1 MPPLSAG
8 RLTAVLGPTNTG
20 KTYLAIERMLGH
32 ESGMIGFPLRLLA
45 RENYDRIV
53 RIKGA
58 SQVALITGEEKIAP
72 PGARYFVCTVESMPL
87 DRTVSFLAVDEIQM
101 AADPE
106 RGHFFT
112 NRLLEARG
120 TNETM
125 LLGADTIRPVLNRL
139 LPDIDVVARPRFSNL
154 SYVGPKKAT
163 RLPRRSAVVGFSA
176 NEVYAIAELIR
187 RQRGGT
193 AIVMGALSPRTRNA
207 QVDMFQAGEVD
218 YLVATDAIGM
228 GLNMDVNHVW
238 FASLR
243 KYDGRALRP
252 LRSVEIAQ
260 IAGRAGRHMND
271 GTFGTTVDVG
281 PMDAEIVE
289 AIENHRFDPLRDI
302 QWRNSDL
309 DFRSVPALIASLNE
323 PPPHAALQR
332 VREQDDQLAL
342 QTLST
347 HSEFL
352 PRLRTP
358 QRVRLLWEVCQ
369 VPDFRKTMTEEHT
382 LLLGQLF
389 EHLTQGGERLPED
402 WIEGHV
408 KRLERFDGDIDTLMA
423 RIAHVRT
430 WTYISHR
437 PDWIQRATHWQ
448 ERARAIEDKL
458 SDVLHQRLTQR
469 FVDRRAA
476 LLVRRLHDEGEMT
489 TSVAEAGEVSVEGEH
504 LGRIEGF
511 RFIPDA
517 TEGHADQKAVMS
529 AALRALRQDL
539 PARLQAFVSS
549 ADRDLVF
556 DSQLRI
562 CWGGGPVARLQAS
575 GDILAPKIEALPSDL
590 LDGPAREEVRKRAAA
605 WVETRIRL
613 GLSEMMDAR
622 ATTELPAGARGVVFQ
637 LCEHLGVLPRRP
649 IEQQLAELSEEDRK
663 ALARLGVRVGVYS
676 LYFPS
681 MLKPVPIRLRA
692 GLWMIARNRDT
703 IPPLPAEGR
712 TSMDLPR
719 GSERDFYS
727 SIGYLPLGDHAIR
740 ADMVERLAAMARHA
754 VRESRE
760 AARRAQFERENPP
773 APPEEVKPQG
783 ETPQRTERGERNE
796 SRRERRGRRDRQAAA
811 PPIPAAATN
820 EEISEWAIVAAA
832 FGEFEPVD
840 EALTAG
846 PGAAEPAEA
855 ETETSRA
862 DAELAAANATS
873 TSLADVDAPAAIE
886 RHEEAAQAES
896 PLPLAE
902 EAPRD
907 AESDRLDEAAA
918 TEETRAA
925 AEETTAAEGAA
936 ALGAVTAEPV
946 ASGEPEAASVEA
958 ASENQPAQAAAGDGI
973 AEEPSTTEA
982 RVEKSGAEET
992 AAEQAGPESHGPDSD
1007 GTERAGTEGTS
1018 TAAIQA
1024 GAEQRPAG
1032 PRSLPPGWFRATPQ
1046 MMSLVGCSEPEM
1058 ANVLAALGY
1067 RVHPPTEEFGPLY
1080 AYSVKSRF
1088 VREREEQRER
1098 QRQQQRQQQRDQRDQ
1113 RRRERPER
1121 PSERHFFA
1129 AFGQTAPDRSDRG
1142 RDGPPRDGQRQE
1154 GQRYDGPR
1162 RDGPRNDGPRH
1173 DGPRHDGPR
1182 PDGPTNRGP
1191 GDRGPREER
1200 RGPRPPR
1207 RDGNEP
1213 ALRLYATTE
1222 KKGDAPADS
1231 PFAKLL
1237 ELKLGG
1243 KK

>member
-1 MPPLSAG
+1 MSLSSAAG

-53 RIKGA
+53 KVKGA
-58 SQVALITGEEKIAP
+58 AQVALITGEEKIAP

-87 DRTVSFLAVDEIQM
+87 DRTVSFLAVDEVQM

-112 NRLLEARG
+112 DRLLNARG
-120 TNETM
+120 THETM

-139 LPDIDVVARPRFSNL
+139 LPDIDIVARPRFSNL

-176 NEVYAIAELIR
+176 SEVYAIAELIR

-207 QVDMFQAGEVD
+207 QVDMFQSGEVD

-243 KYDGRALRP
+243 KYDGRTLRP
-252 LRSVEIAQ
+252 LRNVELAQ

-271 GTFGTTVDVG
+271 GTFGTTAEVG
-281 PMDAEIVE
+281 PLDPELVE
-289 AIENHRFDPLRDI
+289 SIENHRFDPLRDV

-309 DFRSVPALIASLNE
+309 HFHSVPALIASLNR

-352 PRLRTP
+352 PRLHTP
-358 QRVRLLWEVCQ
+358 QRVKLLWEVCQ

-382 LLLGQLF
+382 RLLGQLF

-402 WIEGHV
+402 WIDGHI
-408 KRLERFDGDIDTLMA
+408 KRLERYDGDIDTLMA

-437 PDWIQRATHWQ
+437 PDWIQRSVHWQ
-448 ERARAIEDKL
+448 ERTRAIEDKL

-476 LLVRRLHDEGEMT
+476 LLVRRLRDEGEMT
-489 TSVAEAGEVSVEGEH
+489 SSVAAAGEVSVEGEH

-511 RFIPDA
+511 RFVPDT
-517 TEGHADQKAVMS
+517 TEGHADQKAVLS

-539 PARLQAFVSS
+539 PARLQAFTNSP
-549 ADRDLVF
+549 DGELVF
-556 DSQLRI
+556 DSQLRV
-562 CWGGGPVARLQAS
+562 CWGGGPVARLLPS
-575 GDILAPKIEALPSDL
+575 GDILAPKVEALPSDL
-590 LDGPAREEVRKRAAA
+590 LDGPAREDVRKRAAT

-613 GLSEMMDAR
+613 GLSELMDAR
-622 ATTELPAGARGVVFQ
+622 ATTELPAGARGIIFQ
-637 LCEHLGVLPRRP
+637 LCEGLGVLARRP
-649 IEQQLAELSEEDRK
+649 IEEQLAQLTEEDRK

-692 GLWMIARNRDT
+692 GLWMIANNRDS

-712 TSMDLPR
+712 TSMDLPQ
-719 GSERDFYS
+719 GAPRDFYAT
-727 SIGYLPLGDHAIR
+727 IGYLPLGDHAIR
-740 ADMVERLAAMARHA
+740 ADMVERLAAMARQA

-760 AARRAQFERENPP
+760 AARDAQRQQNQQKKAEPTPP
-773 APPEEVKPQG
+773 PSA
-783 ETPQRTERGERNE
+783 
-796 SRRERRGRRDRQAAA
+796 
-811 PPIPAAATN
+811 AAATAD
-820 EEISEWAIVAAA
+820 EISEWAIVAAA
-832 FGEFEPVD
+832 FGE
-840 EALTAG
+840 
-846 PGAAEPAEA
+846 
-855 ETETSRA
+855 S
-862 DAELAAANATS
+862 
-873 TSLADVDAPAAIE
+873 
-886 RHEEAAQAES
+886 EAA
-896 PLPLAE
+896 
-902 EAPRD
+902 
-907 AESDRLDEAAA
+907 
-918 TEETRAA
+918 
-925 AEETTAAEGAA
+925 
-936 ALGAVTAEPV
+936 AEPV
-946 ASGEPEAASVEA
+946 AEAAPEAAPEPAPVE
-958 ASENQPAQAAAGDGI
+958 EPAPAEPATAELAGDEPAAAEPVA
-973 AEEPSTTEA
+973 AEEPKTEA
-982 RVEKSGAEET
+982 EATAEEPKAEEAKAEEPKAEET
-992 AAEQAGPESHGPDSD
+992 KAGEPAEVAPARATEEERQAGP
-1007 GTERAGTEGTS
+1007 
-1018 TAAIQA
+1018 
-1024 GAEQRPAG
+1024 RP
-1032 PRSLPPGWFRATPQ
+1032 LPPGWFRATPQ

-1058 ANVLAALGY
+1058 ANVLRGLGY
-1067 RVHPPTEEFGPLY
+1067 RVHPPSDEHGPLH
-1080 AYSVKSRF
+1080 AFSVKPRF

-1098 QRQQQRQQQRDQRDQ
+1098 QRQQQRQQRDQ
-1113 RRRERPER
+1113 RRRERPDRPNER
-1121 PSERHFFA
+1121 QFFA
-1129 AFGQTAPDRSDRG
+1129 DSPRPERGQERSQGRNKDERRGDGAPNR
-1142 RDGPPRDGQRQE
+1142 E
-1154 GQRYDGPR
+1154 R
-1162 RDGPRNDGPRH
+1162 RDD
-1173 DGPRHDGPR
+1173 R
-1182 PDGPTNRGP
+1182 PP
-1191 GDRGPREER
+1191 GSGTREGGREDR

-1207 RDGNEP
+1207 RDSGGP

-1222 KKGDAPADS
+1222 KKGDAAADS

>member
-1 MPPLSAG
+1 MSLSSAAG

-53 RIKGA
+53 QVKGA

-87 DRTVSFLAVDEIQM
+87 DRIVSFLAVDEVQM

-112 NRLLEARG
+112 DRLLHARG
-120 TNETM
+120 THETM

-139 LPDIDVVARPRFSNL
+139 LPDIDVVARPRFSKL
-154 SYVGPKKAT
+154 AYVGPKKAT

-176 NEVYAIAELIR
+176 SEVYAIAELIR

-193 AIVMGALSPRTRNA
+193 AIVMGAMSPRTRNA
-207 QVDMFQAGEVD
+207 QVDMFQSGEVD

-243 KYDGRALRP
+243 KYDGRSLRP
-252 LRSVEIAQ
+252 LRNVELAQ

-271 GTFGTTVDVG
+271 GTFGTTADVG
-281 PMDAEIVE
+281 GLEPEPVE
-289 AIENHRFDPLRDI
+289 AIENHRFDPLRDV
-302 QWRNSDL
+302 QWRNNEL
-309 DFRSVPALIASLNE
+309 DFRSVPALIASLNR
-323 PPPHAALQR
+323 PPPHEALQR

-342 QTLST
+342 QTLSA

-352 PRLRTP
+352 PRLHTLK
-358 QRVRLLWEVCQ
+358 RVKLLWEVCQ

-382 LLLGQLF
+382 RLLGQLF

-402 WIEGHV
+402 WIESHV
-408 KRLERFDGDIDTLMA
+408 QRLQRYDGDIDTLMA

-437 PDWIQRATHWQ
+437 PDWIQRAAHWQ

-476 LLVRRLHDEGEMT
+476 LLVRRLRDEGEMT
-489 TSVAEAGEVSVEGEH
+489 TSVAAAGEVSVEGEH

-511 RFIPDA
+511 RFVPDA
-517 TEGHADQKAVMS
+517 TEGQTDQKAVLS

-539 PARLQAFVSS
+539 PVRLQAFASS
-549 ADRDLVF
+549 ADGELVF
-556 DSQLRI
+556 DSQLRV
-562 CWGGGPVARLQAS
+562 CWGGGPIARLLPS
-575 GDILAPKIEALPSDL
+575 GDILAPKVEVLSSDL

-613 GLSEMMDAR
+613 GLSELMDAR
-622 ATTELPAGARGVVFQ
+622 ATAELPAGARGIVFQ
-637 LCEHLGVLPRRP
+637 LCEGLGVLPRRP
-649 IEQQLAELSEEDRK
+649 IEQQLGELGEDDRK

-692 GLWMIARNRDT
+692 GLWMIARNRET

-719 GSERDFYS
+719 DAEREFYAT
-727 SIGYLPLGDHAIR
+727 IGYLPLGDHAIR
-740 ADMVERLAAMARHA
+740 ADMVERLAAMARQA

-760 AARRAQFERENPP
+760 AARRAQQQKKPPREAKPEAP
-773 APPEEVKPQG
+773 AA
-783 ETPQRTERGERNE
+783 
-796 SRRERRGRRDRQAAA
+796 AAA
-811 PPIPAAATN
+811 PSAD
-820 EEISEWAIVAAA
+820 EISEWAIVAAA
-832 FGEFEPVD
+832 FGESEPSPAPEPAVEASPIEALPIVDQAKPEETVATEPAPTD
-840 EALTAG
+840 EASPL
-846 PGAAEPAEA
+846 PAEA
-855 ETETSRA
+855 PPEEMK
-862 DAELAAANATS
+862 AEDSKA
-873 TSLADVDAPAAIE
+873 VEPA
-886 RHEEAAQAES
+886 
-896 PLPLAE
+896 AE
-902 EAPRD
+902 EAK
-907 AESDRLDEAAA
+907 
-918 TEETRAA
+918 
-925 AEETTAAEGAA
+925 AEET
-936 ALGAVTAEPV
+936 
-946 ASGEPEAASVEA
+946 
-958 ASENQPAQAAAGDGI
+958 
-973 AEEPSTTEA
+973 
-982 RVEKSGAEET
+982 KAEET
-992 AAEQAGPESHGPDSD
+992 K
-1007 GTERAGTEGTS
+1007 TEE
-1018 TAAIQA
+1018 
-1024 GAEQRPAG
+1024 PKKDG
-1032 PRSLPPGWFRATPQ
+1032 PRPLPPGWFRAAPQ

-1058 ANVLAALGY
+1058 ANVLQGLGY
-1067 RVHPPTEEFGPLY
+1067 RVHPPSEENGPLY
-1080 AYSVKSRF
+1080 AFSMKPRF

-1098 QRQQQRQQQRDQRDQ
+1098 ERLQQRQQREQ

-1121 PSERHFFA
+1121 PNERQFFA
-1129 AFGQTAPDRSDRG
+1129 DSARPEKGNDERRRSGPRQEGPRQDGPRQDG
-1142 RDGPPRDGQRQE
+1142 PRQDGPPNKGA
-1154 GQRYDGPR
+1154 P
-1162 RDGPRNDGPRH
+1162 NK
-1173 DGPRHDGPR
+1173 GPR
-1182 PDGPTNRGP
+1182 PE
-1191 GDRGPREER
+1191 GDRPRDDR

-1207 RDGNEP
+1207 RDSGGP

-1222 KKGDAPADS
+1222 KKSDAAAADS

>member
-1 MPPLSAG
+1 MSLSSAAG

-53 RIKGA
+53 KVKGA

-87 DRTVSFLAVDEIQM
+87 DRQVSFLAVDEVQM

-112 NRLLEARG
+112 DRVLHARG
-120 TNETM
+120 THETM

-139 LPDIDVVARPRFSNL
+139 LPDIDIVARPRFSKL
-154 SYVGPKKAT
+154 AYAGPKKAT

-176 NEVYAIAELIR
+176 SEVYAIAELIR

-207 QVDMFQAGEVD
+207 QVDMFQSGEVD

-243 KYDGRALRP
+243 KYDGRTLRP
-252 LRSVEIAQ
+252 LRSVELAQ

-271 GTFGTTVDVG
+271 GTFGTTAEVG
-281 PMDAEIVE
+281 GLEPEVVE
-289 AIENHRFDPLRDI
+289 AIENHRFDPLRDV
-302 QWRNSDL
+302 QWRNSEL
-309 DFRSVPALIASLNE
+309 HFHSVPALIASLNR
-323 PPPHAALQR
+323 PPDHAALQR

-347 HSEFL
+347 RSEFL

-358 QRVRLLWEVCQ
+358 QRVKLLWEVCQ

-382 LLLGQLF
+382 QLLGHLF

-402 WIEGHV
+402 WIDSHI
-408 KRLERFDGDIDTLMA
+408 KRLEHYDGDIDTLMA

-437 PDWIQRATHWQ
+437 PDWIQRSVHWQ
-448 ERARAIEDKL
+448 ERTRSIEDKL

-476 LLVRRLHDEGEMT
+476 LLVRRLRDEGEMT
-489 TSVAEAGEVSVEGEH
+489 SSVAAAGEVSVEGEH

-511 RFIPDA
+511 RFVPDT
-517 TEGHADQKAVMS
+517 TEGHADQKAVLS

-539 PARLQAFVSS
+539 PVRLQAFTNSP
-549 ADRDLVF
+549 DGELVF

-562 CWGGGPVARLQAS
+562 CWGGGPVARLLPS
-575 GDILAPKIEALPSDL
+575 GDILAPKVEALPSDL
-590 LDGPAREEVRKRAAA
+590 LDGPAREDVRKRAAT

-613 GLSEMMDAR
+613 GLSELMDAR
-622 ATTELPAGARGVVFQ
+622 VTAELPAGARGIIFQ
-637 LCEHLGVLPRRP
+637 LCEGLGVLARRP
-649 IEQQLAELSEEDRK
+649 IEDQLTQLNEEDRK

-692 GLWMIARNRDT
+692 GLWMVANNRET

-712 TSMDLPR
+712 TSMDLPQGAPR
-719 GSERDFYS
+719 EFYAT
-727 SIGYLPLGDHAIR
+727 IGYLPLGDHAIR

-760 AARRAQFERENPP
+760 AARRAQQQPQQKKPDSEP
-773 APPEEVKPQG
+773 AATAV
-783 ETPQRTERGERNE
+783 
-796 SRRERRGRRDRQAAA
+796 AAA
-811 PPIPAAATN
+811 PSTD
-820 EEISEWAIVAAA
+820 EISEWAIVAAA
-832 FGEFEPVD
+832 FGESEPTPAEPVA
-840 EALTAG
+840 EV
-846 PGAAEPAEA
+846 AAE
-855 ETETSRA
+855 
-862 DAELAAANATS
+862 
-873 TSLADVDAPAAIE
+873 
-886 RHEEAAQAES
+886 
-896 PLPLAE
+896 
-902 EAPRD
+902 
-907 AESDRLDEAAA
+907 EAAA
-918 TEETRAA
+918 TPVE
-925 AEETTAAEGAA
+925 
-936 ALGAVTAEPV
+936 AVSEPV
-946 ASGEPEAASVEA
+946 
-958 ASENQPAQAAAGDGI
+958 Q
-973 AEEPSTTEA
+973 
-982 RVEKSGAEET
+982 AEET
-992 AAEQAGPESHGPDSD
+992 AAETPAAEEATIEETKAEEAPAEAKPE
-1007 GTERAGTEGTS
+1007 ETS
-1018 TAAIQA
+1018 
-1024 GAEQRPAG
+1024 AEQPAPVADDAKPDEAKPDEAKPDEAKKTG
-1032 PRSLPPGWFRATPQ
+1032 PRPLPPGWFRATPQ

-1058 ANVLAALGY
+1058 ANVLRGLGY
-1067 RVHPPTEEFGPLY
+1067 RVHPPTEEHGPLY
-1080 AYSVKSRF
+1080 AFSVKPRF

-1098 QRQQQRQQQRDQRDQ
+1098 QRQQQRQQRDQQ
-1113 RRRERPER
+1113 RRQRPER
-1121 PSERHFFA
+1121 PNERQFFA
-1129 AFGQTAPDRSDRG
+1129 DSPRPERNKDERR
-1142 RDGPPRDGQRQE
+1142 RDGPPGGPPDKERQ
-1154 GQRYDGPR
+1154 
-1162 RDGPRNDGPRH
+1162 ND
-1173 DGPRHDGPR
+1173 R
-1182 PDGPTNRGP
+1182 PPSASSRE
-1191 GDRGPREER
+1191 DRPREDRPREDR

-1207 RDGNEP
+1207 RDSGGP

-1222 KKGDAPADS
+1222 KKGDAAADS

>member
-1 MPPLSAG
+1 MPPASASG

-53 RIKGA
+53 AIKGA
-58 SQVALITGEEKIAP
+58 KQVALITGEEKISP
-72 PGARYFVCTVESMPL
+72 PGARYFVCTVESMPVE
-87 DRTVSFLAVDEIQM
+87 RPVSFLAVDEVQM

-112 NRLLEARG
+112 DRLLHARG
-120 TNETM
+120 MNETM

-139 LPDIDVVARPRFSNL
+139 LPDIDMVARPRFSKL
-154 SYVGPKKAT
+154 SYVGSKKAT

-176 NEVYAIAELIR
+176 NEVYEIAELVR

-193 AIVMGALSPRTRNA
+193 AIVMGAMSPRTRNA
-207 QVDMFQAGEVD
+207 QVDMFQSGEVD

-243 KYDGRALRP
+243 KFDGRSSRP
-252 LRSVEIAQ
+252 LRAVELAQ

-271 GTFGTTVDVG
+271 GTFGTTADVSG
-281 PMDAEIVE
+281 LEPEVVE
-289 AIENHRFDPLRDI
+289 AIENHRFDPLREV

-309 DFRSVPALIASLNE
+309 DFRTVPALIASLNV
-323 PPPHAALQR
+323 PPDHAALQR

-342 QTLST
+342 QTLAAQSD
-347 HSEFL
+347 FL
-352 PRLRTP
+352 PRVRTP

-382 LLLGQLF
+382 RLLSQLF

-402 WIEGHV
+402 WIESHV
-408 KRLERFDGDIDTLMA
+408 KRLEHFDGDIDTLMA

-448 ERARAIEDKL
+448 ERTRAIEDRL
-458 SDVLHQRLTQR
+458 SDALHQRLTQR

-476 LLVRRLHDEGEMT
+476 LLVRRLRDEGEMT
-489 TSVAEAGEVSVEGEH
+489 TSVAAAGEVTVEGEH

-511 RFIPDA
+511 RFVPDA
-517 TEGHADQKAVMS
+517 AESHADQKAVMS

-539 PARLQAFVSS
+539 PARLQAFAGS
-549 ADRDLVF
+549 ADGEIVF
-556 DSQLRI
+556 DSQLRV
-562 CWGGGPVARLQAS
+562 CWGGGPVARLLPS
-575 GDILAPKIEALPSDL
+575 GDILAPKVEALATDL
-590 LDGPAREEVRKRAAA
+590 LDGPAREEVRKRAAT

-613 GLSEMMDAR
+613 GLSELMDAR

-637 LCEHLGVLPRRP
+637 LCESLGVLSRRP
-649 IEQQLAELSEEDRK
+649 IEDQLTQLGEDDRK

-676 LYFPS
+676 IYFPS

-692 GLWMIARNRDT
+692 GLWMIARNRET

-719 GSERDFYS
+719 DAEREFYAT
-727 SIGYLPLGDHAIR
+727 IGYLPLGNHAIR
-740 ADMVERLAAMARHA
+740 ADMVERLAAMARQA

-760 AARRAQFERENPP
+760 TARRAQQDSKP
-773 APPEEVKPQG
+773 APRVSPAA
-783 ETPQRTERGERNE
+783 
-796 SRRERRGRRDRQAAA
+796 SAA
-811 PPIPAAATN
+811 PETTSST

-832 FGEFEPVD
+832 FGESEAVPVPEAAVVPEVESPPTEAVIAPTPEPSPIEPSPI
-840 EALTAG
+840 EAST
-846 PGAAEPAEA
+846 AEP
-855 ETETSRA
+855 
-862 DAELAAANATS
+862 
-873 TSLADVDAPAAIE
+873 
-886 RHEEAAQAES
+886 
-896 PLPLAE
+896 
-902 EAPRD
+902 
-907 AESDRLDEAAA
+907 
-918 TEETRAA
+918 
-925 AEETTAAEGAA
+925 ETTELTPVGST
-936 ALGAVTAEPV
+936 TAEPV
-946 ASGEPEAASVEA
+946 TAESAAPESTGAESTGETSAE
-958 ASENQPAQAAAGDGI
+958 PAV
-973 AEEPSTTEA
+973 AEEGPKAEA
-982 RVEKSGAEET
+982 K
-992 AAEQAGPESHGPDSD
+992 
-1007 GTERAGTEGTS
+1007 TEGP
-1018 TAAIQA
+1018 
-1024 GAEQRPAG
+1024 RPLQSG
-1032 PRSLPPGWFRATPQ
+1032 YFRATPQ

-1058 ANVLAALGY
+1058 ANVMQALGY
-1067 RVHPPTEEFGPLY
+1067 RVHPPTEESGPLH
-1080 AYSVKSRF
+1080 SFSMKPRF

-1098 QRQQQRQQQRDQRDQ
+1098 QRLQQRQQREQQ
-1113 RRRERPER
+1113 RRERPER
-1121 PSERHFFA
+1121 PPNERQFFA
-1129 AFGQTAPDRSDRG
+1129 DA
-1142 RDGPPRDGQRQE
+1142 
-1154 GQRYDGPR
+1154 
-1162 RDGPRNDGPRH
+1162 PRNDGPRQDRGKGGPRSDAPRN
-1173 DGPRHDGPR
+1173 DGPRQDGPR
-1182 PDGPTNRGP
+1182 QDGPRKDGPRKDGPRQDRGH
-1191 GDRGPREER
+1191 GDRPR
-1200 RGPRPPR
+1200 GARPPR
-1207 RDGNEP
+1207 RDSGGP

-1222 KKGDAPADS
+1222 TKSDTPAADS

>member
-1 MPPLSAG
+1 MSLSSAAG

-53 RIKGA
+53 EVKGA

-87 DRTVSFLAVDEIQM
+87 DRTVSFLAVDEVQM
-101 AADPE
+101 AADLE

-112 NRLLEARG
+112 DRLLHARG
-120 TNETM
+120 THETM

-139 LPDIDVVARPRFSNL
+139 LPDIDVVARPRFSKL
-154 SYVGPKKAT
+154 TYVGPKKAT

-176 NEVYAIAELIR
+176 TEVYAIAELIR

-193 AIVMGALSPRTRNA
+193 AIVMGAMSPRTRNA
-207 QVDMFQAGEVD
+207 QVDMFQSGEVD

-243 KYDGRALRP
+243 KYDGRGLRP
-252 LRSVEIAQ
+252 LHNVELAQ

-271 GTFGTTVDVG
+271 GTFGTTAEVGGLEPDV
-281 PMDAEIVE
+281 VE
-289 AIENHRFDPLRDI
+289 AIENHRFDPLRDL
-302 QWRNSDL
+302 QWRNNDL
-309 DFRSVPALIASLNE
+309 HFHSVPALIASLNR

-342 QTLST
+342 QTLSA

-352 PRLRTP
+352 PRLHAP
-358 QRVRLLWEVCQ
+358 QRVKLLWEVCQ

-382 LLLGQLF
+382 RLLGQLF

-402 WIEGHV
+402 WIESHV
-408 KRLERFDGDIDTLMA
+408 QRLERYDGDIDTLMA

-437 PDWIQRATHWQ
+437 PDWIQRAVHWQ

-458 SDVLHQRLTQR
+458 SDVLHQRLMQR

-476 LLVRRLHDEGEMT
+476 LLVRRLRDEGEMT
-489 TSVAEAGEVSVEGEH
+489 TSVAAAGEVSVEGEH

-511 RFIPDA
+511 RFVPDA
-517 TEGHADQKAVMS
+517 TEGQTDQKAVLS

-539 PARLQAFVSS
+539 PARLQAFAGS
-549 ADRDLVF
+549 ADGELVF
-556 DSQLRI
+556 DSQLRV
-562 CWGGGPVARLQAS
+562 CWGGGPIARLLPS
-575 GDILAPKIEALPSDL
+575 GDILAPKVEALPSDL
-590 LDGPAREEVRKRAAA
+590 LDGPAREEVRKRATA

-613 GLSEMMDAR
+613 GLSELMDAR
-622 ATTELPAGARGVVFQ
+622 TTAELPPGARGVIFQ
-637 LCEHLGVLPRRP
+637 LCESLGVLPRRP
-649 IEQQLAELSEEDRK
+649 IEHQLTELGEEDRK
-663 ALARLGVRVGVYS
+663 ALARLGVRVGIYS

-692 GLWMIARNRDT
+692 GLWMVARNRET

-719 GSERDFYS
+719 DAEREFYAI
-727 SIGYLPLGDHAIR
+727 IGYLPLGDHAIR
-740 ADMVERLAAMARHA
+740 ADMVERLAAMARQS

-760 AARRAQFERENPP
+760 AARRAQQERKP
-773 APPEEVKPQG
+773 AP
-783 ETPQRTERGERNE
+783 R
-796 SRRERRGRRDRQAAA
+796 A
-811 PPIPAAATN
+811 PAVAAATATAPASD
-820 EEISEWAIVAAA
+820 EISEWAIVAAA
-832 FGEFEPVD
+832 FGENEPAPAPEPVA
-840 EALTAG
+840 EAT
-846 PGAAEPAEA
+846 PAAETPVAEMPV
-855 ETETSRA
+855 TETPVVETLVS
-862 DAELAAANATS
+862 DG
-873 TSLADVDAPAAIE
+873 PKP
-886 RHEEAAQAES
+886 EEAAVAEPS
-896 PLPLAE
+896 P
-902 EAPRD
+902 
-907 AESDRLDEAAA
+907 
-918 TEETRAA
+918 TEETAPPQA
-925 AEETTAAEGAA
+925 
-936 ALGAVTAEPV
+936 
-946 ASGEPEAASVEA
+946 EA
-958 ASENQPAQAAAGDGI
+958 ASEETRGEETRGEEPKAEEAQ
-973 AEEPSTTEA
+973 AEEPKADAVKKE
-982 RVEKSGAEET
+982 
-992 AAEQAGPESHGPDSD
+992 
-1007 GTERAGTEGTS
+1007 
-1018 TAAIQA
+1018 
-1024 GAEQRPAG
+1024 G
-1032 PRSLPPGWFRATPQ
+1032 PRPLPPGWFRAAPQ

-1058 ANVLAALGY
+1058 ANVLRALGY
-1067 RVHPPTEEFGPLY
+1067 RVHPPSDENGPLH
-1080 AYSVKSRF
+1080 AFSMKPRF

-1098 QRQQQRQQQRDQRDQ
+1098 QREQQKQQRDQ

-1121 PSERHFFA
+1121 PNERQFFA
-1129 AFGQTAPDRSDRG
+1129 DSPRPDRAKD
-1142 RDGPPRDGQRQE
+1142 E
-1154 GQRYDGPR
+1154 PR
-1162 RDGPRNDGPRH
+1162 RDGPRSDGPNK
-1173 DGPRHDGPR
+1173 GPPNKGAREDRPQGERPR
-1182 PDGPTNRGP
+1182 D
-1191 GDRGPREER
+1191 DR
-1200 RGPRPPR
+1200 RGSRPPR
-1207 RDGNEP
+1207 RDSGGP

-1222 KKGDAPADS
+1222 KKSDAPAADS

>member
-1 MPPLSAG
+1 MGAGEGKTMSLARASG

-20 KTYLAIERMLGH
+20 KTYLAIDRMLGH

-53 RIKGA
+53 KVKGA
-58 SQVALITGEEKIAP
+58 HQVALITGEEKITP

-87 DRTVSFLAVDEIQM
+87 DRAVSFLAVDEVQM

-112 NRLLEARG
+112 DRLLQARG
-120 TNETM
+120 MNETM

-139 LPDIDVVARPRFSNL
+139 LPDIDVVARPRFSKL

-163 RLPRRSAVVGFSA
+163 RLPSRSAVVGFSA

-187 RQRGGT
+187 RHRGGT
-193 AIVMGALSPRTRNA
+193 AIVMGAMSPRTRNA
-207 QVDMFQAGEVD
+207 QVEMFQSGEVD

-243 KYDGRALRP
+243 KYDGRTLRP
-252 LRSVEIAQ
+252 LRDVELAQ

-271 GTFGTTVDVG
+271 GTFGTTIDVG
-281 PMDAEIVE
+281 GLEPETVE

-302 QWRNSDL
+302 QWRSTAL
-309 DFRSVPALIASLNE
+309 DFRSVSTLVASLNL
-323 PPPHAALQR
+323 PPPHPVLQR

-342 QTLST
+342 QTLAQ

-352 PRLRTP
+352 PRLHKP
-358 QRVRLLWEVCQ
+358 SRVKLLWEVCQ

-382 LLLGQLF
+382 RLLADLF
-389 EHLTQGGERLPED
+389 QHLSQGGERLPED

-408 KRLERFDGDIDTLMA
+408 QKLERFDGDIDTLMA

-437 PDWIQRATHWQ
+437 ADWIQRAVHWQ

-458 SDVLHQRLTQR
+458 SDVLHQRLMQR

-476 LLVRRLHDEGEMT
+476 LLVRRLRDEGEMT
-489 TSVAEAGEVSVEGEH
+489 TSVAAAGEVTVEGEH

-511 RFIPDA
+511 RFVPDA
-517 TEGHADQKAVMS
+517 TEGQTDQKAVFS

-539 PARLQAFVSS
+539 PARLQAFAAS
-549 ADRDLVF
+549 ADGEIVF

-562 CWGGGPVARLQAS
+562 CWGGGPVARLLAS
-575 GDILAPKIEALPSDL
+575 GDILAPKIEALASDL
-590 LDGPAREEVRKRAAA
+590 LDGPAREDVRKRAAA

-613 GLSEMMDAR
+613 GLSELMDAR
-622 ATTELPAGARGVVFQ
+622 ATAELPAGARGVVFQ
-637 LCEHLGVLPRRP
+637 LSEGLGILPRRP
-649 IEQQLAELSEEDRK
+649 IEHQLTELGEEDRK
-663 ALARLGVRVGVYS
+663 ALARLGVRVGVFS

-692 GLWMIARNRDT
+692 GLWMIARNRET

-719 GSERDFYS
+719 DAERDFYAT
-727 SIGYLPLGDHAIR
+727 IGYLPLGDHAIR
-740 ADMVERLAAMARHA
+740 ADMVERLAAMARQA

-760 AARRAQFERENPP
+760 SARRAQQAEKKQAQSAP
-773 APPEEVKPQG
+773 AA
-783 ETPQRTERGERNE
+783 TA
-796 SRRERRGRRDRQAAA
+796 DAAAA
-811 PPIPAAATN
+811 PPDESSTGAISSN
-820 EEISEWAIVAAA
+820 EINPDEISEWAIVAAA
-832 FGEFEPVD
+832 FGESEPQ
-840 EALTAG
+840 T
-846 PGAAEPAEA
+846 EPAPVPAAKPAPPPEIVAEVAAAPEEPKPEEAVATAESAPVA
-855 ETETSRA
+855 ETKTA
-862 DAELAAANATS
+862 DARPTEELKS
-873 TSLADVDAPAAIE
+873 EEPKPEESKSEESEEPKP
-886 RHEEAAQAES
+886 EEAKKE
-896 PLPLAE
+896 
-902 EAPRD
+902 
-907 AESDRLDEAAA
+907 
-918 TEETRAA
+918 
-925 AEETTAAEGAA
+925 
-936 ALGAVTAEPV
+936 
-946 ASGEPEAASVEA
+946 
-958 ASENQPAQAAAGDGI
+958 
-973 AEEPSTTEA
+973 
-982 RVEKSGAEET
+982 
-992 AAEQAGPESHGPDSD
+992 
-1007 GTERAGTEGTS
+1007 
-1018 TAAIQA
+1018 
-1024 GAEQRPAG
+1024 G
-1032 PRSLPPGWFRATPQ
+1032 PRPLLPGHFRATPQ

-1058 ANVLAALGY
+1058 ANVLRALGY
-1067 RVHPPTEEFGPLY
+1067 RVHPPTEESGPLH
-1080 AYSVKSRF
+1080 SFSIKPRF

-1098 QRQQQRQQQRDQRDQ
+1098 QSLQQQQQREERDK
-1113 RRRERPER
+1113 RRRERPEK
-1121 PSERHFFA
+1121 PNERQFFA
-1129 AFGQTAPDRSDRG
+1129 DA
-1142 RDGPPRDGQRQE
+1142 PPRAGHRPTGGAKDGARTE
-1154 GQRYDGPR
+1154 GPR
-1162 RDGPRNDGPRH
+1162 NEGPRKDGPRNNGPR
-1173 DGPRHDGPR
+1173 DD
-1182 PDGPTNRGP
+1182 
-1191 GDRGPREER
+1191 R

-1207 RDGNEP
+1207 RDSGGP

-1222 KKGDAPADS
+1222 KKGDNTTDS

>member
-1 MPPLSAG
+1 MPPPSAG

-120 TNETM
+120 SNETM

-139 LPDIDVVARPRFSNL
+139 LPDIDVIARPRFSNL

-243 KYDGRALRP
+243 KYDGRTLRP
-252 LRSVEIAQ
+252 LRSVEMAQ

-271 GTFGTTVDVG
+271 GTFGTT
-281 PMDAEIVE
+281 AEAGTLEPETVE

-309 DFRSVPALIASLNE
+309 DFRSTAGLIASLNE

-352 PRLRTP
+352 PRLRSP

-382 LLLGQLF
+382 RLLGQLF

-402 WIEGHV
+402 WIDSHV
-408 KRLERFDGDIDTLMA
+408 KRLEHYDGDIDTLMA

-458 SDVLHQRLTQR
+458 SDVLHQRLMQR

-511 RFIPDA
+511 RFIPDT

-539 PARLQAFVSS
+539 PTRLQAFMAS
-549 ADRDLVF
+549 ADRELVF

-562 CWGGGPVARLQAS
+562 CWGGGPVARLVAS
-575 GDILAPKIEALPSDL
+575 GDILAPKVEALPSDL
-590 LDGPAREEVRKRAAA
+590 LDGPAREEVRKRAAT

-613 GLSEMMDAR
+613 GLSELMDAR

-637 LCEHLGVLPRRP
+637 LCEHLGILPRRP
-649 IEQQLAELSEEDRK
+649 IEHQLAELGEEDRK

-719 GSERDFYS
+719 GSDRDFYAT
-727 SIGYLPLGDHAIR
+727 IGYLPLGDHAIR
-740 ADMVERLAAMARHA
+740 ADMVERLAAMARQA

-760 AARRAQFERENPP
+760 AARRAQLERENPP
-773 APPEEVKPQG
+773 APMAEAEPPTPDQAVQDRPTSRNERRRERKP
-783 ETPQRTERGERNE
+783 RGER
-796 SRRERRGRRDRQAAA
+796 QAAVA
-811 PPIPAAATN
+811 PIPAAATN
-820 EEISEWAIVAAA
+820 DEISEWAIVAAA

-840 EALTAG
+840 ETPAAESV
-846 PGAAEPAEA
+846 AAEPVTADIEEQA
-855 ETETSRA
+855 ETE
-862 DAELAAANATS
+862 AELAAGPS
-873 TSLADVDAPAAIE
+873 RAP
-886 RHEEAAQAES
+886 
-896 PLPLAE
+896 
-902 EAPRD
+902 PR
-907 AESDRLDEAAA
+907 R
-918 TEETRAA
+918 
-925 AEETTAAEGAA
+925 
-936 ALGAVTAEPV
+936 
-946 ASGEPEAASVEA
+946 
-958 ASENQPAQAAAGDGI
+958 
-973 AEEPSTTEA
+973 
-982 RVEKSGAEET
+982 
-992 AAEQAGPESHGPDSD
+992 
-1007 GTERAGTEGTS
+1007 
-1018 TAAIQA
+1018 
-1024 GAEQRPAG
+1024 
-1032 PRSLPPGWFRATPQ
+1032 
-1046 MMSLVGCSEPEM
+1046 
-1058 ANVLAALGY
+1058 
-1067 RVHPPTEEFGPLY
+1067 
-1080 AYSVKSRF
+1080 
-1088 VREREEQRER
+1088 
-1098 QRQQQRQQQRDQRDQ
+1098 Q
-1113 RRRERPER
+1113 RRRPPSPSRQSRSPPWRLPSRQPRSRRRLSSQRPRPKLPRASPSRRRLASPRKRLPPLRPWPKRRQATRYNRRSPTARMRRHRKRRPR
-1121 PSERHFFA
+1121 PS
-1129 AFGQTAPDRSDRG
+1129 P
-1142 RDGPPRDGQRQE
+1142 
-1154 GQRYDGPR
+1154 
-1162 RDGPRNDGPRH
+1162 
-1173 DGPRHDGPR
+1173 
-1182 PDGPTNRGP
+1182 
-1191 GDRGPREER
+1191 
-1200 RGPRPPR
+1200 
-1207 RDGNEP
+1207 
-1213 ALRLYATTE
+1213 
-1222 KKGDAPADS
+1222 
-1231 PFAKLL
+1231 
-1237 ELKLGG
+1237 
-1243 KK
+1243 

>member
-1 MPPLSAG
+1 MSLSSAAG

-53 RIKGA
+53 KVKGA

-72 PGARYFVCTVESMPL
+72 ASARYFVCTVESMPL
-87 DRTVSFLAVDEIQM
+87 DRTVSFLAVDEVQM

-112 NRLLEARG
+112 DRILNARG
-120 TNETM
+120 THETM

-139 LPDIDVVARPRFSNL
+139 LPDIDVVARPRFSKL
-154 SYVGPKKAT
+154 AYVGPKKAT

-176 NEVYAIAELIR
+176 SEVYAIAELIR

-207 QVDMFQAGEVD
+207 QVDMFQSGEVD

-243 KYDGRALRP
+243 KYDGRTLRP
-252 LRSVEIAQ
+252 LRNVELAQ

-271 GTFGTTVDVG
+271 GTFGTTADVG
-281 PMDAEIVE
+281 GLDPEVVE
-289 AIENHRFDPLRDI
+289 AIENHRFDPLRDV
-302 QWRNSDL
+302 QWRNSEL
-309 DFRSVPALIASLNE
+309 HFHSVPALIASLNR
-323 PPPHAALQR
+323 PPDHAALQR

-358 QRVRLLWEVCQ
+358 QRVKLLWEVCQ

-382 LLLGQLF
+382 RLLGQLF

-402 WIEGHV
+402 WIDSHI
-408 KRLERFDGDIDTLMA
+408 KRLEHYDGDIDTLMA

-437 PDWIQRATHWQ
+437 PDWIQRSVHWQ
-448 ERARAIEDKL
+448 ERTRSIEDKL

-476 LLVRRLHDEGEMT
+476 LLVRRLRDEGEMT
-489 TSVAEAGEVSVEGEH
+489 SSVAAAGEVSVEGEH

-511 RFIPDA
+511 RFVPDT
-517 TEGHADQKAVMS
+517 TEGQADQKAVLS

-539 PARLQAFVSS
+539 PARLQAFTNSP
-549 ADRDLVF
+549 DGELVF
-556 DSQLRI
+556 DAQLRI
-562 CWGGGPVARLQAS
+562 CWGGGPVARLLPS
-575 GDILAPKIEALPSDL
+575 GDILAPKVEALPSDL
-590 LDGPAREEVRKRAAA
+590 LDGPAREDVRKRAAT

-613 GLSEMMDAR
+613 GLSELMDAR
-622 ATTELPAGARGVVFQ
+622 ATAELPAGARGIIFQ
-637 LCEHLGVLPRRP
+637 LCEGLGVLARRP
-649 IEQQLAELSEEDRK
+649 IEDQLAQLNEEDRK

-692 GLWMIARNRDT
+692 GLWMVANNRET

-712 TSMDLPR
+712 TSMDLPQ
-719 GSERDFYS
+719 GAPRDFYAT
-727 SIGYLPLGDHAIR
+727 IGYLPLGDHAIR

-760 AARRAQFERENPP
+760 AARRAQQQQQQKKK
-773 APPEEVKPQG
+773 PEA
-783 ETPQRTERGERNE
+783 T
-796 SRRERRGRRDRQAAA
+796 
-811 PPIPAAATN
+811 PAAASAPTATPTD
-820 EEISEWAIVAAA
+820 EISEWAIVAAA
-832 FGEFEPVD
+832 FGESEPAPA
-840 EALTAG
+840 EPA
-846 PGAAEPAEA
+846 AAEPAA
-855 ETETSRA
+855 
-862 DAELAAANATS
+862 
-873 TSLADVDAPAAIE
+873 
-886 RHEEAAQAES
+886 
-896 PLPLAE
+896 
-902 EAPRD
+902 
-907 AESDRLDEAAA
+907 
-918 TEETRAA
+918 
-925 AEETTAAEGAA
+925 
-936 ALGAVTAEPV
+936 AEPV
-946 ASGEPEAASVEA
+946 AEAAVAPEEPAVAEEIAAPAEAPSEPPAVEDTTAEA
-958 ASENQPAQAAAGDGI
+958 ATAEDAAVEETQAD
-973 AEEPSTTEA
+973 EA
-982 RVEKSGAEET
+982 PVDATAEET
-992 AAEQAGPESHGPDSD
+992 PGDAPAPATEQAR
-1007 GTERAGTEGTS
+1007 T
-1018 TAAIQA
+1018 
-1024 GAEQRPAG
+1024 AG
-1032 PRSLPPGWFRATPQ
+1032 PRPLPPGWFRATPQ

-1058 ANVLAALGY
+1058 ANVLRGLGY
-1067 RVHPPTEEFGPLY
+1067 RVHPPTEEHGPLY
-1080 AYSVKSRF
+1080 AFSVKPRF
-1088 VREREEQRER
+1088 VREREEQRDR
-1098 QRQQQRQQQRDQRDQ
+1098 QRQQQRQQRDQ

-1121 PSERHFFA
+1121 PNERQFFA
-1129 AFGQTAPDRSDRG
+1129 DTPRPENSQARG
-1142 RDGPPRDGQRQE
+1142 KDERRRDGPPNREGPPNKERRDDRRPPG
-1154 GQRYDGPR
+1154 DGP
-1162 RDGPRNDGPRH
+1162 
-1173 DGPRHDGPR
+1173 
-1182 PDGPTNRGP
+1182 
-1191 GDRGPREER
+1191 PREDR

-1207 RDGNEP
+1207 RDSGGP

-1222 KKGDAPADS
+1222 KKGDAADS

>member
-1 MPPLSAG
+1 MSPPSANG

-45 RENYDRIV
+45 RENYDRV
-53 RIKGA
+53 AKIKGV

-87 DRTVSFLAVDEIQM
+87 DRPVSFLAVDEVQM

-112 NRLLEARG
+112 DRLLHARG

-125 LLGADTIRPVLNRL
+125 LLGADTIRPILNRL
-139 LPDIDVVARPRFSNL
+139 LPDIDVVARPRFSKL

-176 NEVYAIAELIR
+176 NEVYEMAELIR

-207 QVDMFQAGEVD
+207 QVEMFEAGEVD

-228 GLNMDVNHVW
+228 GLNLDINHVW

-243 KYDGRALRP
+243 KYDGRATRP
-252 LRSVEIAQ
+252 LRAVELAQ

-271 GTFGTTVDVG
+271 GTFGTTTDVDG
-281 PMDAEIVE
+281 LDAETVE
-289 AIENHRFDPLRDI
+289 AIENHRFDPLRDV
-302 QWRNSDL
+302 QWRNNEL
-309 DFRSVPALIASLNE
+309 DFRSAPALIASLNAL
-323 PPPHAALQR
+323 PPHAALQR

-342 QTLST
+342 QTLSA

-352 PRLRTP
+352 PRLHAP
-358 QRVRLLWEVCQ
+358 GRVKLLWEVCQ

-382 LLLGQLF
+382 ALLGQLF
-389 EHLTQGGERLPED
+389 QHLTQGGERLPED
-402 WIEGHV
+402 WIDSHV
-408 KRLERFDGDIDTLMA
+408 KRLERYDGDIDTLMT

-437 PDWIQRATHWQ
+437 ADWIQRAAHWQ

-476 LLVRRLHDEGEMT
+476 LLVRRLRDEGEMT
-489 TSVAEAGEVSVEGEH
+489 SSVAAAGEVTVEGEH

-511 RFIPDA
+511 RFVPD
-517 TEGHADQKAVMS
+517 TTDGQTDQKAVLS
-529 AALRALRQDL
+529 AALKALRQDL
-539 PARLQAFVSS
+539 PTRLQAFTASP
-549 ADRDLVF
+549 DGELVF
-556 DSQLRI
+556 DGQLRV
-562 CWGGGPVARLQAS
+562 CWGGGPVARLLPS
-575 GDILAPKIEALPSDL
+575 GDILAPKVEALASDL

-613 GLSEMMDAR
+613 GLSELMDAR
-622 ATTELPAGARGVVFQ
+622 ATAELPAGARGIVFQ
-637 LCEHLGVLPRRP
+637 LCESLGVLPRRP
-649 IEQQLAELSEEDRK
+649 IEQQLTQLAEEDRK

-692 GLWMIARNRDT
+692 GLWMVAKGREA

-719 GSERDFYS
+719 DAEREFYAA
-727 SIGYLPLGDHAIR
+727 IGYLPLGDHAIR
-740 ADMVERLAAMARHA
+740 ADMVERLAAMARQA

-760 AARRAQFERENPP
+760 AARRAP
-773 APPEEVKPQG
+773 
-783 ETPQRTERGERNE
+783 TERH
-796 SRRERRGRRDRQAAA
+796 DRHEKKAEATPVAETASTTPSA
-811 PPIPAAATN
+811 PATDG
-820 EEISEWAIVAAA
+820 EISEWAIVAAA
-832 FGEFEPVD
+832 FGEAEPTVEPAPPPEVVAQPEPVA
-840 EALTAG
+840 EEVPKTEEMASI
-846 PGAAEPAEA
+846 AAEAVA
-855 ETETSRA
+855 
-862 DAELAAANATS
+862 
-873 TSLADVDAPAAIE
+873 
-886 RHEEAAQAES
+886 
-896 PLPLAE
+896 
-902 EAPRD
+902 
-907 AESDRLDEAAA
+907 SDG
-918 TEETRAA
+918 TA
-925 AEETTAAEGAA
+925 AEESKPEDT
-936 ALGAVTAEPV
+936 PV
-946 ASGEPEAASVEA
+946 EEAK
-958 ASENQPAQAAAGDGI
+958 
-973 AEEPSTTEA
+973 AEEP
-982 RVEKSGAEET
+982 KSDM
-992 AAEQAGPESHGPDSD
+992 PKP
-1007 GTERAGTEGTS
+1007 
-1018 TAAIQA
+1018 
-1024 GAEQRPAG
+1024 
-1032 PRSLPPGWFRATPQ
+1032 LPPGHFRAAPQ

-1058 ANVLAALGY
+1058 ANVLRGLGY
-1067 RVHPPTEEFGPLY
+1067 RVHPPTEENGPHSF
-1080 AYSVKSRF
+1080 SVKPRF

-1098 QRQQQRQQQRDQRDQ
+1098 QRQQERDRRDQ

-1121 PSERHFFA
+1121 PNERQFFA
-1129 AFGQTAPDRSDRG
+1129 DSPPRG
-1142 RDGPPRDGQRQE
+1142 EQRRDGPK
-1154 GQRYDGPR
+1154 DGPR
-1162 RDGPRNDGPRH
+1162 RDGPR
-1173 DGPRHDGPR
+1173 
-1182 PDGPTNRGP
+1182 PDRAKE
-1191 GDRGPREER
+1191 GPREDR
-1200 RGPRPPR
+1200 RGPRPQR
-1207 RDGNEP
+1207 RDPGGP

-1222 KKGDAPADS
+1222 KKGDAADS

>member
-1 MPPLSAG
+1 MSLSSAAG

-53 RIKGA
+53 QVKGA

-87 DRTVSFLAVDEIQM
+87 DRIVSFLAVDEVQM

-112 NRLLEARG
+112 DRLLHARG
-120 TNETM
+120 THETM

-139 LPDIDVVARPRFSNL
+139 LPDIDVVARPRFSKL
-154 SYVGPKKAT
+154 AYVGPKKAT

-176 NEVYAIAELIR
+176 SEVYAIAELIR

-193 AIVMGALSPRTRNA
+193 AIVMGAMSPRTRNA
-207 QVDMFQAGEVD
+207 QVDMFQSGEVD

-243 KYDGRALRP
+243 KYDGRSLRP
-252 LRSVEIAQ
+252 LHNVELAQ

-271 GTFGTTVDVG
+271 GTFGTTADVG
-281 PMDAEIVE
+281 GLEPEVVE
-289 AIENHRFDPLRDI
+289 AIENHRFDPLRDL
-302 QWRNSDL
+302 QWRNNEL
-309 DFRSVPALIASLNE
+309 DFRSVPALIASLNR

-342 QTLST
+342 QTLSA

-352 PRLRTP
+352 PRLHTLK
-358 QRVRLLWEVCQ
+358 RVKLLWEVCQ

-382 LLLGQLF
+382 RLLGQLF

-402 WIEGHV
+402 WIESHV
-408 KRLERFDGDIDTLMA
+408 QRLERYDGDIDTLMA

-437 PDWIQRATHWQ
+437 PDWIQRAAHWQ

-476 LLVRRLHDEGEMT
+476 LLVRRLRDEGEMT
-489 TSVAEAGEVSVEGEH
+489 TSVAAAGEVSVEGEH

-511 RFIPDA
+511 RFVPDA
-517 TEGHADQKAVMS
+517 TEGQTDQKAVLS

-539 PARLQAFVSS
+539 PVRLQAFAASP
-549 ADRDLVF
+549 DGELVF
-556 DSQLRI
+556 DSQLRV
-562 CWGGGPVARLQAS
+562 CWGGGPIARLLPS
-575 GDILAPKIEALPSDL
+575 GDILAPKVEVLSSDL

-613 GLSEMMDAR
+613 GLSELMDAR
-622 ATTELPAGARGVVFQ
+622 ATAELPAGARGIVFQ
-637 LCEHLGVLPRRP
+637 LCEGLGVLPRRP
-649 IEQQLAELSEEDRK
+649 IEQQLGELGEDDRK

-692 GLWMIARNRDT
+692 GLWMIARNRET

-719 GSERDFYS
+719 DAEREFYAT
-727 SIGYLPLGDHAIR
+727 IGYLPLGDHAIR
-740 ADMVERLAAMARHA
+740 ADMVERLAAMARQA

-760 AARRAQFERENPP
+760 AARRAQQQKKPPRE
-773 APPEEVKPQG
+773 APPEAPA
-783 ETPQRTERGERNE
+783 
-796 SRRERRGRRDRQAAA
+796 AAA
-811 PPIPAAATN
+811 PAAD
-820 EEISEWAIVAAA
+820 EISEWAIVAAA
-832 FGEFEPVD
+832 FGESEPAPAPEPVVEASPAGAAPIAD
-840 EALTAG
+840 EARPQETDATEPAPPL
-846 PGAAEPAEA
+846 PAEA
-855 ETETSRA
+855 
-862 DAELAAANATS
+862 
-873 TSLADVDAPAAIE
+873 APE
-886 RHEEAAQAES
+886 Q
-896 PLPLAE
+896 
-902 EAPRD
+902 
-907 AESDRLDEAAA
+907 
-918 TEETRAA
+918 TT
-925 AEETTAAEGAA
+925 AEETKA
-936 ALGAVTAEPV
+936 AEPV
-946 ASGEPEAASVEA
+946 AEEMKAE
-958 ASENQPAQAAAGDGI
+958 ETK
-973 AEEPSTTEA
+973 AEEPT
-982 RVEKSGAEET
+982 K
-992 AAEQAGPESHGPDSD
+992 D
-1007 GTERAGTEGTS
+1007 
-1018 TAAIQA
+1018 
-1024 GAEQRPAG
+1024 G
-1032 PRSLPPGWFRATPQ
+1032 PRPLPPGWFRAAPQ

-1058 ANVLAALGY
+1058 ANVLQGLGY
-1067 RVHPPTEEFGPLY
+1067 RVHPPSEENGPLY
-1080 AYSVKSRF
+1080 AFSMKPRF

-1098 QRQQQRQQQRDQRDQ
+1098 ERLQQRQQREQ

-1121 PSERHFFA
+1121 PNERQFFA
-1129 AFGQTAPDRSDRG
+1129 DSARPEKGNDERRRA
-1142 RDGPPRDGQRQE
+1142 GPRQE
-1154 GQRYDGPR
+1154 GPRQEGSRQDGPR
-1162 RDGPRNDGPRH
+1162 QDGGPNK
-1173 DGPRHDGPR
+1173 GAPNKGPR
-1182 PDGPTNRGP
+1182 PE
-1191 GDRGPREER
+1191 GDRPRDDR
-1200 RGPRPPR
+1200 RGSRPPR
-1207 RDGNEP
+1207 RDSGGP

-1222 KKGDAPADS
+1222 KKSDAPAADS

>member
-1 MPPLSAG
+1 MSLSSAAG

-53 RIKGA
+53 QVKGA

-87 DRTVSFLAVDEIQM
+87 DRIVSFLAVDEVQM

-112 NRLLEARG
+112 DRLLHARG
-120 TNETM
+120 THETM

-139 LPDIDVVARPRFSNL
+139 LPDIDVVARPRFSKL
-154 SYVGPKKAT
+154 AYVGPKKAT

-176 NEVYAIAELIR
+176 SEVYAIAELIR

-193 AIVMGALSPRTRNA
+193 AIVMGAMSPRTRNA
-207 QVDMFQAGEVD
+207 QVDMFQSGEVD

-243 KYDGRALRP
+243 KYDGRSLRP
-252 LRSVEIAQ
+252 LRNVELAQ

-271 GTFGTTVDVG
+271 GTFGTTAEVG
-281 PMDAEIVE
+281 GLEPEVVE

-302 QWRNSDL
+302 EWRNNEL
-309 DFRSVPALIASLNE
+309 DFRSVPALIASLNR

-342 QTLST
+342 QTLSAQ
-347 HSEFL
+347 SDFL
-352 PRLRTP
+352 PRLHTLK
-358 QRVRLLWEVCQ
+358 RVKLLWEVCQ

-382 LLLGQLF
+382 RLLGQLF

-402 WIEGHV
+402 WIESHV
-408 KRLERFDGDIDTLMA
+408 QRLERYDGDIDTLMA

-476 LLVRRLHDEGEMT
+476 LLVRRLRDEGEMT
-489 TSVAEAGEVSVEGEH
+489 TSVAAAGEVSVEGEH

-511 RFIPDA
+511 RFVPDA
-517 TEGHADQKAVMS
+517 SEGQTDQKAVLS

-539 PARLQAFVSS
+539 PVRLQAFASS
-549 ADRDLVF
+549 ADGELVF
-556 DSQLRI
+556 DSQLRV
-562 CWGGGPVARLQAS
+562 CWGGGPIARLLPS
-575 GDILAPKIEALPSDL
+575 GDILAPKVEVLSSDL

-613 GLSEMMDAR
+613 GLSELMDAR
-622 ATTELPAGARGVVFQ
+622 ATAELPAGARGIIFQ
-637 LCEHLGVLPRRP
+637 LCEGLGVLPRRP
-649 IEQQLAELSEEDRK
+649 IEQQLAELGEEDRK

-692 GLWMIARNRDT
+692 GLWMIARNRET

-719 GSERDFYS
+719 DAEREFYAT
-727 SIGYLPLGDHAIR
+727 IGYLPLGDHAIR
-740 ADMVERLAAMARHA
+740 ADMVERLAAMARQA

-760 AARRAQFERENPP
+760 AARRAQQEKKPQREAKPDVP
-773 APPEEVKPQG
+773 AP
-783 ETPQRTERGERNE
+783 
-796 SRRERRGRRDRQAAA
+796 AAA
-811 PPIPAAATN
+811 PSAD
-820 EEISEWAIVAAA
+820 EISEWAIVAAA
-832 FGEFEPVD
+832 FGEDEPAPAPEPVVEAAPV
-840 EALTAG
+840 EALA
-846 PGAAEPAEA
+846 
-855 ETETSRA
+855 
-862 DAELAAANATS
+862 
-873 TSLADVDAPAAIE
+873 V
-886 RHEEAAQAES
+886 
-896 PLPLAE
+896 
-902 EAPRD
+902 EAPPI
-907 AESDRLDEAAA
+907 EALP
-918 TEETRAA
+918 A
-925 AEETTAAEGAA
+925 AEESKPEET
-936 ALGAVTAEPV
+936 VTAEPAPTDEPPPV
-946 ASGEPEAASVEA
+946 QAEASPEEVKAEA
-958 ASENQPAQAAAGDGI
+958 PA
-973 AEEPSTTEA
+973 AEEAKTE
-982 RVEKSGAEET
+982 EPKAEE
-992 AAEQAGPESHGPDSD
+992 AKK
-1007 GTERAGTEGTS
+1007 
-1018 TAAIQA
+1018 
-1024 GAEQRPAG
+1024 G
-1032 PRSLPPGWFRATPQ
+1032 PRPLPPGWFRAAPQ

-1058 ANVLAALGY
+1058 ANVLQGLGY
-1067 RVHPPTEEFGPLY
+1067 RVHPPSEENGPLY
-1080 AYSVKSRF
+1080 AFSIKPRF

-1098 QRQQQRQQQRDQRDQ
+1098 ERQQQRQQRDQ

-1121 PSERHFFA
+1121 PNERQFFA
-1129 AFGQTAPDRSDRG
+1129 DT
-1142 RDGPPRDGQRQE
+1142 PRPEKGKDER
-1154 GQRYDGPR
+1154 R
-1162 RDGPRNDGPRH
+1162 RDGPRQDGPRQ
-1173 DGPRHDGPR
+1173 DGPRQDGAPNKGPPNKGPR
-1182 PDGPTNRGP
+1182 TE
-1191 GDRGPREER
+1191 GDRPRDDR

-1207 RDGNEP
+1207 RDSGGP

-1222 KKGDAPADS
+1222 KKSDAPAADS

>member
-1 MPPLSAG
+1 MSLSSAAG

-53 RIKGA
+53 KVKGA

-87 DRTVSFLAVDEIQM
+87 DRTVSFLAVDEVQM

-112 NRLLEARG
+112 DRILNARG
-120 TNETM
+120 LQETM

-139 LPDIDVVARPRFSNL
+139 LPDIDIVARPRFSKL
-154 SYVGPKKAT
+154 AYVGPKKAT

-176 NEVYAIAELIR
+176 SEVYAIAELIR

-207 QVDMFQAGEVD
+207 QVDMFQSGEVD

-243 KYDGRALRP
+243 KYDGRTLRP
-252 LRSVEIAQ
+252 LRNVELAQ

-271 GTFGTTVDVG
+271 GTFGTTAEVG
-281 PMDAEIVE
+281 GLEPEVVE
-289 AIENHRFDPLRDI
+289 AIENHRFDPLRDV

-309 DFRSVPALIASLNE
+309 HFHSVPALIASLNR
-323 PPPHAALQR
+323 PPVHAALQR

-358 QRVRLLWEVCQ
+358 QRVKLLWEVCQ

-382 LLLGQLF
+382 RLLGQLF

-402 WIEGHV
+402 WIDSHI
-408 KRLERFDGDIDTLMA
+408 KRLERYDGDIDTLMA

-437 PDWIQRATHWQ
+437 PDWIQRSVHWQ
-448 ERARAIEDKL
+448 ERTRSIEDKL

-476 LLVRRLHDEGEMT
+476 LLVRRLRDEGEMT
-489 TSVAEAGEVSVEGEH
+489 SSVAAAGEVSVEGEH

-511 RFIPDA
+511 RFVPDA
-517 TEGHADQKAVMS
+517 TEGHADQKAVLS

-539 PARLQAFVSS
+539 PVRLQAFTN
-549 ADRDLVF
+549 APDGELVF
-556 DSQLRI
+556 DGQLRV
-562 CWGGGPVARLQAS
+562 CWGGGPVARLLPS
-575 GDILAPKIEALPSDL
+575 GDVLAPKVEALPSDL
-590 LDGPAREEVRKRAAA
+590 LDGPAREEVRKRAAI

-613 GLSEMMDAR
+613 GLSELMDAR
-622 ATTELPAGARGVVFQ
+622 ATTELPAGARGIIFQ
-637 LCEHLGVLPRRP
+637 LCEGLGVLARRP
-649 IEQQLAELSEEDRK
+649 IEDQLAQLNEEDRK

-692 GLWMIARNRDT
+692 GLWMVAHNRET

-712 TSMDLPR
+712 TSMDLPP
-719 GSERDFYS
+719 GAEREFYAT
-727 SIGYLPLGDHAIR
+727 IGYLPLGDHAIR

-754 VRESRE
+754 VRDSRE
-760 AARRAQFERENPP
+760 AARRAQQQQQQK
-773 APPEEVKPQG
+773 KPK
-783 ETPQRTERGERNE
+783 
-796 SRRERRGRRDRQAAA
+796 AA
-811 PPIPAAATN
+811 PAAAGEAPATASPD
-820 EEISEWAIVAAA
+820 EISEWAIVAAA
-832 FGEFEPVD
+832 FGESEPAPVESAGAEPPAVEPEPVAEAAAPQETAAPADASGEPARAD
-840 EALTAG
+840 ETTADETTAETADVEE
-846 PGAAEPAEA
+846 PTVEDTTAEETKAEEARAETERVQAEPTEAEPAEA
-855 ETETSRA
+855 KAKETPA
-862 DAELAAANATS
+862 GAP
-873 TSLADVDAPAAIE
+873 APAA
-886 RHEEAAQAES
+886 REAKT
-896 PLPLAE
+896 PG
-902 EAPRD
+902 R
-907 AESDRLDEAAA
+907 
-918 TEETRAA
+918 
-925 AEETTAAEGAA
+925 
-936 ALGAVTAEPV
+936 
-946 ASGEPEAASVEA
+946 
-958 ASENQPAQAAAGDGI
+958 
-973 AEEPSTTEA
+973 
-982 RVEKSGAEET
+982 
-992 AAEQAGPESHGPDSD
+992 GP
-1007 GTERAGTEGTS
+1007 
-1018 TAAIQA
+1018 
-1024 GAEQRPAG
+1024 
-1032 PRSLPPGWFRATPQ
+1032 LPPGWFRATPQ

-1058 ANVLAALGY
+1058 ANVLRGLGY
-1067 RVHPPTEEFGPLY
+1067 RVHPPSDEHGPLW
-1080 AYSVKSRF
+1080 AFSVKPRF

-1098 QRQQQRQQQRDQRDQ
+1098 QRQQQRQHRDQ

-1121 PSERHFFA
+1121 PNERQFFA
-1129 AFGQTAPDRSDRG
+1129 DSARPERNKDERR
-1142 RDGPPRDGQRQE
+1142 RDGPPNKE
-1154 GQRYDGPR
+1154 R
-1162 RDGPRNDGPRH
+1162 RDDRRPPGEGP
-1173 DGPRHDGPR
+1173 
-1182 PDGPTNRGP
+1182 
-1191 GDRGPREER
+1191 PREER

-1207 RDGNEP
+1207 RDSGGP

-1222 KKGDAPADS
+1222 KKGDAAADS

-1243 KK
+1243 KT

>member
-1 MPPLSAG
+1 MSLSSAAG

-53 RIKGA
+53 QVKGA

-87 DRTVSFLAVDEIQM
+87 DRIVSFLAVDEVQM

-112 NRLLEARG
+112 DRLLHARG
-120 TNETM
+120 THETM

-139 LPDIDVVARPRFSNL
+139 LPDIDVVARPRFSKL
-154 SYVGPKKAT
+154 AYVGPKKAT

-176 NEVYAIAELIR
+176 SEVYAIAELIR

-193 AIVMGALSPRTRNA
+193 AIVMGAMSPRTRNA
-207 QVDMFQAGEVD
+207 QVDMFQSGEVD

-243 KYDGRALRP
+243 KYDGRSLRP
-252 LRSVEIAQ
+252 LRNVELAQ

-271 GTFGTTVDVG
+271 GTFGTTAEVG
-281 PMDAEIVE
+281 GLEPEVVE

-302 QWRNSDL
+302 EWRNNEL
-309 DFRSVPALIASLNE
+309 DFRSVPALIASLNR

-342 QTLST
+342 QTLSAQ
-347 HSEFL
+347 SDFL
-352 PRLRTP
+352 PRLHTLK
-358 QRVRLLWEVCQ
+358 RVKLLWEVCQ

-382 LLLGQLF
+382 RLLGQLF

-402 WIEGHV
+402 WIESHV
-408 KRLERFDGDIDTLMA
+408 QRLERYDGDIDTLMA

-476 LLVRRLHDEGEMT
+476 LLVRRLRDEGEMT
-489 TSVAEAGEVSVEGEH
+489 TSVAAAGEVSVEGEH

-511 RFIPDA
+511 RFVPDA
-517 TEGHADQKAVMS
+517 SEGQTDQKAVLS

-539 PARLQAFVSS
+539 PVRLQAFASS
-549 ADRDLVF
+549 ADGELVF
-556 DSQLRI
+556 DSQLRV
-562 CWGGGPVARLQAS
+562 CWGGGPIARLLPS
-575 GDILAPKIEALPSDL
+575 GDILAPKVEVLSSDL

-613 GLSEMMDAR
+613 GLSELMDAR
-622 ATTELPAGARGVVFQ
+622 ATAELPAGARGIIFQ
-637 LCEHLGVLPRRP
+637 LCEGLGVLPRRP
-649 IEQQLAELSEEDRK
+649 IEQQLAELGEEDRK

-692 GLWMIARNRDT
+692 GLWMIARNRET

-719 GSERDFYS
+719 DAEREFYAT
-727 SIGYLPLGDHAIR
+727 IGYLPLGDHAIR
-740 ADMVERLAAMARHA
+740 ADMVERLAAMARQA

-760 AARRAQFERENPP
+760 AARRAQQERKPQREAKPDVP
-773 APPEEVKPQG
+773 AP
-783 ETPQRTERGERNE
+783 
-796 SRRERRGRRDRQAAA
+796 AAA
-811 PPIPAAATN
+811 PSAD
-820 EEISEWAIVAAA
+820 EISEWAIVAAA
-832 FGEFEPVD
+832 FGEDEPAPAPEPVVEAAPVEAPPVEAPPV
-840 EALTAG
+840 EAL
-846 PGAAEPAEA
+846 PV
-855 ETETSRA
+855 ETPP
-862 DAELAAANATS
+862 
-873 TSLADVDAPAAIE
+873 V
-886 RHEEAAQAES
+886 
-896 PLPLAE
+896 AE
-902 EAPRD
+902 ESKP
-907 AESDRLDEAAA
+907 
-918 TEETRAA
+918 EET
-925 AEETTAAEGAA
+925 
-936 ALGAVTAEPV
+936 VTAEP
-946 ASGEPEAASVEA
+946 APTDEPPPVQAEAPPEEVKAEA
-958 ASENQPAQAAAGDGI
+958 PA
-973 AEEPSTTEA
+973 AEEAKTE
-982 RVEKSGAEET
+982 EPKAEE
-992 AAEQAGPESHGPDSD
+992 AKK
-1007 GTERAGTEGTS
+1007 
-1018 TAAIQA
+1018 
-1024 GAEQRPAG
+1024 G
-1032 PRSLPPGWFRATPQ
+1032 PRPLPPGWFRAAPQ

-1058 ANVLAALGY
+1058 ANVLQGLGY
-1067 RVHPPTEEFGPLY
+1067 RVHPPSEENGPLY
-1080 AYSVKSRF
+1080 AFSIKPRF

-1098 QRQQQRQQQRDQRDQ
+1098 ERQQQRQQRDQ

-1121 PSERHFFA
+1121 PNERQFFA
-1129 AFGQTAPDRSDRG
+1129 DT
-1142 RDGPPRDGQRQE
+1142 PRPEKGKDER
-1154 GQRYDGPR
+1154 R
-1162 RDGPRNDGPRH
+1162 RDGPRQDGPRQEGAPNKGPPNK
-1173 DGPRHDGPR
+1173 GPR
-1182 PDGPTNRGP
+1182 TE
-1191 GDRGPREER
+1191 GDRPRDDR

-1207 RDGNEP
+1207 RDSGGP

-1222 KKGDAPADS
+1222 KKSDAPAADS